1 MSFILDALK
10 KSESERQRQN
20 APGIANIPESSQQ
33 HGNARW
39 PWLVAGL
46 LTINLIVIAAIMMQ
60 TDDAP
65 DQTAAIPDPAQAT
78 GAAAESFSEIVR
90 EAKRAT
96 PQPAVQ
102 SMDNTIASPQPAAT
116 VQTPTFAPAP
126 APTAPVT
133 DGLPTFNDLRVSGQL
148 QLPDMHLDI
157 HVYSGQPADRFVF
170 VNMSKYKESATL
182 SEGPR
187 VNEIVPDGVVLEYM
201 GMHFL
206 LPRE

>member
-10 KSESERQRQN
+10 KSESERKRQDT
-20 APGIANIPESSQQ
+20 PGIASIPETSQQ
-33 HGNARW
+33 PGKPRW
-39 PWLVAGL
+39 PWLVVGL
-46 LTINLIVIAAIMMQ
+46 LVINLAVLAAIMMR
-60 TDDAP
+60 P
-65 DQTAAIPDPAQAT
+65 DRPTETPTAETINREPAT
-78 GAAAESFSEIVR
+78 AAESFSDIVR

-96 PQPAVQ
+96 PEPTAKTV
-102 SMDNTIASPQPAAT
+102 TAPQPEPAAIVPAT
-116 VQTPTFAPAP
+116 APQA
-126 APTAPVT
+126 APTQTVT
-133 DGLPTFNDLRVSGQL
+133 EGLPTFNDLRASGQL

-187 VNEIVPDGVVLEYM
+187 ISEIVPDGVVLDYM
-201 GMHFL
+201 GTRFL

>member
-10 KSESERQRQN
+10 KSESERKRQDT
-20 APGIANIPESSQQ
+20 PGIANIPDTSQQ
-33 HGNARW
+33 PGKSRW
-39 PWLVAGL
+39 PWIVVGL
-46 LTINLIVIAAIMMQ
+46 LVINLAVITAFMMR
-60 TDDAP
+60 TDRPAEDSRVDVGISESATAP
-65 DQTAAIPDPAQAT
+65 
-78 GAAAESFSEIVR
+78 AAESFSDIVR

-96 PQPAVQ
+96 PEPIADTVMAPQSGPAT
-102 SMDNTIASPQPAAT
+102 SMPA
-116 VQTPTFAPAP
+116 
-126 APTAPVT
+126 TAPLPVPTQSVT
-133 DGLPTFNDLRVSGQL
+133 EGLPTFNDLRASGQL

-187 VNEIVPDGVVLEYM
+187 VREIVPDGVVLDYM
-201 GMHFL
+201 GTRFL